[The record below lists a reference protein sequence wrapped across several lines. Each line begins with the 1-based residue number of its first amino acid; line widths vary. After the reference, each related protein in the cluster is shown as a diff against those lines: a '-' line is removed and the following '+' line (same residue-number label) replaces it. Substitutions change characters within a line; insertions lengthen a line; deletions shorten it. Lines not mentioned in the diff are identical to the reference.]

1 MRRRTA
7 WIGLV
12 CGMLLAAS
20 PSAALAQTPG
30 LLRGHL
36 LDGQSYAPIF
46 GAYVALEGS
55 PRGVLSDS
63 TGFFALP
70 VPRLTQYVL
79 QVRQLGY
86 RDLSMAITAESAEA
100 PLLFQLDPDPVEI
113 EGLKVLVDRFQDR
126 RRGPF
131 GAVDVV
137 TLPELL
143 RSPDGAASDLI
154 RRMVPFARPCDPVSG
169 REEDLCI
176 NAQGRLE
183 PLTVC
188 VDNRRVLENMSELEH
203 LDPRGLYMV
212 EVFRRG
218 GQVRIY
224 TRGYIE
230 RLVAT
235 GEEIPP
241 LSFGCGLVGLPG
253 GTLGPR

>member
-1 MRRRTA
+1 MKWRRARVGALWT
-7 WIGLV
+7 
-12 CGMLLAAS
+12 
-20 PSAALAQTPG
+20 AALACMPGAVAGQTPG

-36 LDGQSYAPIF
+36 LDAETYAPVF
-46 GAYVALEGS
+46 GAFVALEGS

-70 VPRLTQYVL
+70 VPRAPQYVV
-79 QVRQLGY
+79 QIRQLGY
-86 RDLSMAITAESAEA
+86 RDLSMALTAESATG
-100 PLLFQLDPDPVEI
+100 PLLFQLAPDPVEI
-113 EGLKVLVDRFQDR
+113 EGLQVLVERFQDR

-131 GAVDVV
+131 GAVDVISQ
-137 TLPELL
+137 PELL
-143 RSPDGAASDLI
+143 RAPDGAASDLI
-154 RRMVPFARPCDPVSG
+154 RRVVPFARPCDPVNG
-169 REEDLCI
+169 REEDLCV
-176 NAQGRLE
+176 NAQGRVE
-183 PLTVC
+183 PLSIC

-230 RLVAT
+230 RLLAT
-235 GEEIPP
+235 GEEMPP

-253 GTLGPR
+253 GPIGG